1 MHPLISYDV
10 AKLMLDD
17 RLKTAAGDRRA
28 HEIRTPRK
36 RSHPLRAAVRRGL
49 IALARPARPRRT
61 EAPADQG
68 AMMITIRLN
77 EHR

>member
-1 MHPLISYDV
+1 MHPLISFD
-10 AKLMLDD
+10 AARLMMDD
-17 RLKTAAGDRRA
+17 RLRAAEDRRA

-49 IALARPARPRRT
+49 IALARPARPRRA

-68 AMMITIRLN
+68 VMMITIRLN
-77 EHR
+77 ERR